1 MLGKIKRIIDFFS
14 TVNMIKTVY
23 LNFKVFPISIA
34 KELPVY
40 VGKKVDINEIHKGS
54 IEFQKGV
61 EIRKGMVSL
70 GICQHPMISNKGLT
84 TLLRITQYGKLI
96 LGADIKIYSGC
107 SIIVTYEGVLNIG
120 NDFLMNQKSRLYC
133 ANSVNI
139 ENHVRIG
146 WETQI
151 YDSNFHFTYDGVN
164 NLIGNALGSV
174 RLGNNV
180 WIGNRCTIAKGA
192 LLPDY
197 TIIGSNSLVSKKLE
211 NDFEG
216 GIWVGMPVRLKREGF
231 YRILD
236 NKIQAELFSYFQKEG
251 AHKKSRSISLS
262 DEDLKKCLNHI

>member
-1 MLGKIKRIIDFFS
+1 MFVTNWISTTKIQKISEITNFFRHYFLS
-14 TVNMIKTVY
+14 RTEV
-23 LNFKVFPISIA
+23 A

-70 GICQHPMISNKGLT
+70 GICLHPMISNKGLT

-211 NDFEG
+211 NDFG
-216 GIWVGMPVRLKREGF
+216 GGHLGRYACPLEER
-231 YRILD
+231 RILS
-236 NKIQAELFSYFQKEG
+236 NIRQQNTSRTIFIFSER
-251 AHKKSRSISLS
+251 RSA
-262 DEDLKKCLNHI
+262 

>member
-1 MLGKIKRIIDFFS
+1 M
-14 TVNMIKTVY
+14 
-23 LNFKVFPISIA
+23 
-34 KELPVY
+34 
-40 VGKKVDINEIHKGS
+40 
-54 IEFQKGV
+54 
-61 EIRKGMVSL
+61 
-70 GICQHPMISNKGLT
+70 
-84 TLLRITQYGKLI
+84 
-96 LGADIKIYSGC
+96 GADIKIYSGC

-164 NLIGNALGSV
+164 HLIGNALGSV

-180 WIGNRCTIAKGA
+180 WICNRCTVAKGA
-192 LLPDY
+192 SLADY

-211 NDFEG
+211 NDFG
-216 GIWVGMPVRLKREGF
+216 GIWVGMPVCLKREGL
-231 YRILD
+231 YTILD
-236 NKIQAELFSYFQKEG
+236 NKIQAGLFSYFQKEG
-251 AHKKSRSISLS
+251 AYKKDRSISLS

>member
-1 MLGKIKRIIDFFS
+1 MFGKIKRIVDIFS
-14 TVNMIKTVY
+14 TVNIVKTIY

-34 KELPVY
+34 KKLPIY
-40 VGKKVDINEIHKGS
+40 VGKRVDINEIHKGS
-54 IEFQKGV
+54 IEFQEGV
-61 EIRKGMVSL
+61 EIRKGIVSL

-84 TLLRITQYGKLI
+84 TLLRITQHGKLV
-96 LGADIKIYSGC
+96 LGNDIKIYSGC

-120 NDFLMNQKSRLYC
+120 SDFLMNQKSRLYC

-139 ENHVRIG
+139 GNHVRIG

-164 NLIGNALGSV
+164 HLIGNALGSV
-174 RLGNNV
+174 HLGNNV
-180 WIGNRCTIAKGA
+180 WIGNRCTVAKGS

-197 TIIGSNSLVSKKLE
+197 TIMGSNSLVSKKLE
-211 NDFEG
+211 NDFGG

-251 AHKKSRSISLS
+251 VHEKAKIISLS
-262 DEDLKKCLNHI
+262 DDELKKCLNHT